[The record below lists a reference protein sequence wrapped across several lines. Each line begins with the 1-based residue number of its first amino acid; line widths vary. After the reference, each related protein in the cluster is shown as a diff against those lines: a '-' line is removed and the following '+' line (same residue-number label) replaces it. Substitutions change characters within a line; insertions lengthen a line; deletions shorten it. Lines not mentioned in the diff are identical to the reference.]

1 MKKVVLGGL
10 MMLTS
15 IISINILIS
24 VSLRISSIFLG
35 WKPYMWFIRNRS
47 LEIPFYTL
55 IVIAVIG
62 FALSLWGLFERN
74 RDKQCTK

>member
-1 MKKVVLGGL
+1 MKKVVLGGM

-24 VSLRISSIFLG
+24 VSLRIGPIFFG
-35 WKPYMWFIRNRS
+35 WRHYMWVIRDHS

-55 IVIAVIG
+55 IIIAVIG
-62 FALSLWGLFERN
+62 FALSLWGVFERV
-74 RDKQCTK
+74 KKE